1 MVGAY
6 ILIQTKV
13 GLGSDIT
20 REVMNVDG
28 VSSAEAVTGP
38 YDVIVYAEA
47 RNLDALSKSVVGKI
61 QQIEGISRTLTC
73 PVVHF

>member
-13 GLGSDIT
+13 GKGSDVTNDVGQI
-20 REVMNVDG
+20 DG
-28 VSSAEAVTGP
+28 VTSAEAVTGP
-38 YDVIVYAEA
+38 YDVIAYAQA
-47 RNLDALSKSVVGKI
+47 RNLDTLSRQVVGLI
-61 QQIEGISRTLTC
+61 QEVDGVSRTLTC

>member
-13 GLGSDIT
+13 GKGSDVT
-20 REVMNVDG
+20 NEVGQIEG
-28 VSSAEAVTGP
+28 VSSAETVTGP
-38 YDVIVYAEA
+38 YDVIAYAQA
-47 RNLDALSKSVVGKI
+47 RNLDTLSRMVVGQI
-61 QQIEGISRTLTC
+61 QEVDGVSRTLTC

>member
-13 GLGSDIT
+13 GKGSDVTNDVSQI
-20 REVMNVDG
+20 EG
-28 VSSAEAVTGP
+28 VTTAEAVTGP
-38 YDVIVYAEA
+38 YDVIAYAQA
-47 RNLDALSKSVVGKI
+47 RNLDTLSRQVVGLI
-61 QQIEGISRTLTC
+61 QEVDGVSRTLTC

>member
-13 GLGSDIT
+13 GKGSDVTNEVGQIEGIT
-20 REVMNVDG
+20 
-28 VSSAEAVTGP
+28 SAEAVTGP
-38 YDVIVYAEA
+38 YDVIAYAQA
-47 RNLDALSKSVVGKI
+47 RNLDTLSRAIVGQI
-61 QQIEGISRTLTC
+61 QEVDGVSRTLTC

>member
-13 GLGSDIT
+13 GMGSDVT
-20 REVMNVDG
+20 RSVAQIDG

-38 YDVIVYAEA
+38 YDVIAYAEA
-47 RNLDALSKSVVGKI
+47 RNLDSLSKIVVGQV
-61 QQIEGISRTLTC
+61 QQIEGVSRTLTC
-73 PVVHF
+73 PIVHF

>member
-13 GLGSDIT
+13 GKGSDVT
-20 REVMNVDG
+20 NEVTQIEG
-28 VSSAEAVTGP
+28 VASAEAVTGP
-38 YDVIVYAEA
+38 YDVIAYAQA
-47 RNLDALSKSVVGKI
+47 RNLDTLSRAIVGRI
-61 QQIEGISRTLTC
+61 QEVDGVSRTLTC

>member
-13 GLGSDIT
+13 GKGSDVTNDVSQI
-20 REVMNVDG
+20 EG
-28 VSSAEAVTGP
+28 VTSAEAVTGP
-38 YDVIVYAEA
+38 YDVIAYAQA
-47 RNLDALSKSVVGKI
+47 RNLDTLSRQVVGLI
-61 QQIEGISRTLTC
+61 QEVDGVSRTLTC

>member
-13 GLGSDIT
+13 GKGSDVT
-20 REVMNVDG
+20 NEVTQIEG
-28 VSSAEAVTGP
+28 VASAEAVTGP
-38 YDVIVYAEA
+38 YDVIAYAQA
-47 RNLDALSKSVVGKI
+47 RNLDTLSRMVVGQI
-61 QQIEGISRTLTC
+61 QEVDGVSRTLTC